1 MPITANKLT
10 AALKR
15 KYGTP
20 AAVFRRLGLD
30 ENANALPPPMRG
42 SSDDPLREMRL
53 EFERLLA
60 ELHLGDEH
68 HAKVLELLD
77 RHAPLEAGDA
87 DPPLVSSSPIQNERS
102 NGHDEDDDEKRLGQ
116 FAEFLRRKGF
126 SSSDIATAIDIARNG
141 GGTAKDRLPVSRP
154 RRRFAW
160 TYVRQKPRRRSQRI
174 ARACGGDRRRA
185 WPRSLSPSRDGQ
197 GAEQGGA
204 RPPQGKVPWHRE
216 DRYRHRRRRRSC
228 GRSPIKRRE
237 KISRHGADRH
247 RLRRDR
253 PRRRSHGG
261 SHST

>member
-141 GGTAKDRLPVSRP
+141 GGTAKDRLPVS
-154 RRRFAW
+154 AL
-160 TYVRQKPRRRSQRI
+160 
-174 ARACGGDRRRA
+174 GGVLHGHM
-185 WPRSLSPSRDGQ
+185 SGKSRDADLKELREHAAAI
-197 GAEQGGA
+197 GAEPGRDHYRRPAMDKAPSKVAQGRLKA
-204 RPPQGKVPWHRE
+204 RYPGIERIDIGIDDGGVPAA
-216 DRYRHRRRRRSC
+216 DLRSNA
-228 GRSPIKRRE
+228 E
-237 KISRHGADRH
+237 KKYPGMERIDIG
-247 RLRRDR
+247 
-253 PRRRSHGG
+253 
-261 SHST
+261 